1 MIAEKLKKANDRINS
16 EESRVKV
23 INRDMLKY
31 MALIL
36 MGIGH
41 MMAFIGIK
49 HFTNIPR
56 PLFIVLFYGQFF
68 APPVFFFFISEGF
81 VHTRSRKKYAVRLA
95 IIALIT
101 QIPYYLCEFKEEPI
115 WNILTNWSVL
125 ASLFAGLMVLIVWE
139 TKWKPGVRII
149 IMLAITAVTVL
160 LQFEWM
166 GFAQVA
172 IFSMYMLRKKP
183 VERFLVFFGI
193 MLIHQYVSSGFYL
206 GFNIQSVRYLVA
218 EMAAMIVITFFYN
231 GKKGRYPTFSQWMFY
246 VFYPL
251 HLLAAYIIKLM
262 IGA

>member
-81 VHTRSRKKYAVRLA
+81 VHTRSRKKYAIRLA
-95 IIALIT
+95 IIAVIT
-101 QIPYYLCEFKEEPI
+101 QIPYYLCEFKGEPI

-139 TKWKPGVRII
+139 TKWRPGVRIL

-206 GFNIQSVRYLVA
+206 GFNIQSVRYLFA

-231 GKKGRYPTFSQWMFY
+231 GRKGRFPTFSKWIFY

-251 HLLAAYIIKLM
+251 HLLAAYIIKLI

>member
-1 MIAEKLKKANDRINS
+1 MI
-16 EESRVKV
+16 
-23 INRDMLKY
+23 
-31 MALIL
+31 
-36 MGIGH
+36 
-41 MMAFIGIK
+41 AFIGIK

-81 VHTRSRKKYAVRLA
+81 VHTRSRKKYAIRLA
-95 IIALIT
+95 IIAVIT

-115 WNILTNWSVL
+115 WNILTNWNVL

-139 TKWKPGVRII
+139 TKWRPGVRIL

-183 VERFLVFFGI
+183 AERFLAFFGI
-193 MLIHQYVSSGFYL
+193 MLLHQYVSSGFYL

-231 GKKGRYPTFSQWMFY
+231 GRKGRFPTFSKWIFY

-251 HLLAAYIIKLM
+251 HLLVAYIIKLM

>member
-231 GKKGRYPTFSQWMFY
+231 GKKGRYPTFSQWIFY

-251 HLLAAYIIKLM
+251 HLLVAYIIKLM